1 MYAFL
6 AKMVGLRVQVEPENV
21 MLFSND
27 RPDISMYG
35 VFKMMH
41 CVTILDVRTA
51 VVTVGKVCF
60 GANAKFCHAAA
71 AAANDKDAKWAP
83 RHRPRV

>member
-60 GANAKFCHAAA
+60 SANAKSCHA